1 MATVT
6 PHGSIA
12 AAGETGSTLDW
23 PAGDVSHIP
32 YRVFTD
38 PQIFQAEQERIFR
51 GPTWNYVGLEAEV
64 PHEGDYKTTHIGEVP
79 VILSRDRDGRL
90 HVLINRCAHRGAL
103 VLREAFGSKKRFNC
117 IYHQWGYDPNG
128 DLKAVP
134 FKAGA
139 GCGGGLDERFAMA
152 EHGLKRLRVATFNGL
167 VFASFSERTPPLE
180 EYLGGVMPA
189 VARVFD
195 GRPLVVLGYL
205 RQLVK
210 ANWKLYFENTKDPY
224 HASLLH
230 LFHAT
235 FGLYRS
241 TMKGEI
247 YAEPSGVGV
256 LIAHGG
262 TDEAKKDQYEREE
275 ISSYRKSYRLQEPAL
290 LDIAWE
296 YGDRVTN
303 SIQTLFPSLV
313 NHQIG
318 NTIATRHV
326 IPRAVDRF
334 ELTWTFVGYADDP
347 PELREKRLLQANLV
361 GPAGYISLEDVEAL
375 EIVQKAI
382 QGGERETSFV
392 EMGGQTPPF
401 AAQPVPNLLSEAA
414 IRGFWHTW
422 RTLMGV

>member
-1 MATVT
+1 MNQTQQSDL
-6 PHGSIA
+6 G
-12 AAGETGSTLDW
+12 LYW
-23 PAGDVSHIP
+23 PAGDISHVP
-32 YRVFTD
+32 YRLFAD
-38 PQIFQAEQERIFR
+38 PAIFRAEQERIFR
-51 GPTWNYVGLEAEV
+51 GPTWNYVGLEAEM
-64 PHEGDYKTTHIGEVP
+64 PNEGDYKTTHIGEVP
-79 VILSRDRDGRL
+79 VILSRDRDGQV

-103 VLREAFGSKKRFNC
+103 VLREAFGSKKRYNC
-117 IYHQWGYDPNG
+117 VYHQWGYDPNG

-134 FKAGA
+134 LKSGA
-139 GCGGGLDERFAMA
+139 GSGCGLDESFSMA
-152 EHGLKRLRVATFNGL
+152 EHGLKRLKVETFNGL
-167 VFASFSERTPPLE
+167 VFATFSDSTPSLR
-180 EYLGGVMPA
+180 EYMGVVAPH

-247 YAEPSGVGV
+247 YAEESGVGV

-262 TDEAKKDQYEREE
+262 TDEAKKDQYEKEG
-275 ISSYRKSYRLQEPAL
+275 ITSYRKGYALKEPAL
-290 LDIAWE
+290 LNIAWE

-303 SIQTLFPSLV
+303 SIQTIFPSLV

-318 NTIATRHV
+318 NTVATRHV

-334 ELTWTFVGYADDP
+334 ELIWTFVGYADDP
-347 PELREKRLLQANLV
+347 PDLREKRLLQANLV
-361 GPAGYISLEDVEAL
+361 GPSGYISLEDVEAL
-375 EIVQKAI
+375 EIVQRAI
-382 QGGERETSFV
+382 QGGERDTSFI
-392 EMGGQTPPF
+392 EMGGRAAPF
-401 AAQPVPNLLSEAA
+401 TEQPVHNLVSETA

-422 RTLMGV
+422 RELMGV

>member
-1 MATVT
+1 MNQTHQRDVDLHWAV
-6 PHGSIA
+6 
-12 AAGETGSTLDW
+12 
-23 PAGDVSHIP
+23 GDISHVP
-32 YRVFTD
+32 YWIFTD
-38 PQIFQAEQERIFR
+38 RALFQEEQERIFR
-51 GPTWNYVGLEAEV
+51 GPTWNYVGLEAEI
-64 PHEGDYKTTHIGEVP
+64 PNEGDYKTTHIGEVP
-79 VILSRDRDGRL
+79 VILSRDREGGI

-103 VLREAFGSKKRFNC
+103 VLREAFGSKKRYNC

-128 DLKAVP
+128 ELKAVP
-134 FKAGA
+134 LKSGA
-139 GCGGGLDERFAMA
+139 GSGGGYDENFCMA
-152 EHGLKRLRVATFNGL
+152 DHGLKKLRVETCNGL
-167 VFASFSERTPPLE
+167 VFATFSDKTPPLSD
-180 EYLGGVMPA
+180 YVGAVAPH

-195 GRPLVVLGYL
+195 GRSLVVLGYL

-247 YAEPSGVGV
+247 FTEESGVGV

-262 TDEAKKDQYEREE
+262 TDEAKKDQYEKEG
-275 ISSYRKSYRLQEPAL
+275 ITSYRKSYALKEPAL
-290 LDIAWE
+290 LNIEWE

-303 SIQTLFPSLV
+303 SIQTIFPSLV

-318 NTIATRHV
+318 NTIATRQV

-334 ELTWTFVGYADDP
+334 ELIWTFVGYADDSP
-347 PELREKRLLQANLV
+347 ALREKRLLQANLV
-361 GPAGYISLEDVEAL
+361 GPSGYISLEDVEAL
-375 EIVQKAI
+375 EVVQKAI
-382 QGGERETSFV
+382 QGGEDDASFV
-392 EMGGQTPPF
+392 QMGGHAAPF
-401 AAQPVPNLLSEAA
+401 AEQPVHNLVSEAS

-422 RTLMGV
+422 RNLMGV